1 MSSPNS
7 IVELSKRDASAEN
20 TPRYRIALTAD
31 PELPVPPLYY
41 GGIERIVDVLARGL
55 EERGHEVVL
64 FAHPESSS
72 AGRLVP
78 WRGRSSANHADTAIN
93 AAILTRHVLAG
104 RFDLIHSFSRIAYM
118 TALLPFPIP
127 KLMSYQRQIS
137 ARSVAMARALS
148 LNTLSFSAVSRAM
161 VGGLSTACDWRIV
174 PNGVPLDAYDFVA
187 APEHDAPLVFLGRIE
202 AIKGPH
208 IAIEV
213 ARRTGAS
220 LVIAGNVAPEHR
232 AWFDATVAPHIDG
245 RRIKYVGPVNDAQK
259 NALLGNARALLMPIR
274 WEEPFGIVM
283 AEALA
288 CGTPVI
294 GFARGAVPE
303 VVGDGVTGFV
313 VNDVDEMVA
322 AVGNIDRL
330 DRYAC
335 RLRAERSFSSTALVE
350 GYLAVYGE
358 LIGGRR
364 RAQPSRSPAQ

>member
-1 MSSPNS
+1 
-7 IVELSKRDASAEN
+7 
-20 TPRYRIALTAD
+20 LTAD
-31 PELPVPPLYY
+31 PELPVPPPYY

-78 WRGRSSANHADTAIN
+78 WRGRSSTSVTDTAFN
-93 AAILTRHVLAG
+93 AAILARYVLAG

-118 TALLPFPIP
+118 APLLPLSIP
-127 KLMSYQRQIS
+127 KLMTYQRQIS
-137 ARSVAMARALS
+137 ARSVSMARALS
-148 LNTLSFSAVSRAM
+148 FNTLTFSAVSQSM
-161 VGGLSTACDWRIV
+161 VQGLSAVSDWRIV
-174 PNGVPLDAYDFVA
+174 PNGVAVDAYDFVA
-187 APEHDAPLVFLGRIE
+187 SPGNDAPLVFLGRIE

-208 IAIEV
+208 IAVDV
-213 ARRTGAS
+213 AMRTGVS
-220 LVIAGNVAPEHR
+220 LVIAGNIAPEHR

-245 RRIKYVGPVNDAQK
+245 RQIKYIGAVNDAQK
-259 NALLGNARALLMPIR
+259 NELLGHARALLMPIR

-303 VVGDGVTGFV
+303 VVDDGVTGFV
-313 VNDVDEMVA
+313 VNDVDDMVA
-322 AVGNIDRL
+322 AVGRIDRL

-335 RLRAERSFSSTALVE
+335 RMRAERSFSSTALVE
-350 GYLAVYGE
+350 AYLAVYRE
-358 LIGGRR
+358 LVRAPR
-364 RAQPSRSPAQ
+364 PAQPDRALAQLQ